1 MKIQTG
7 SYNICGV
14 LQSCSPNFART
25 RNKNIKLFILCR
37 IQRPKKMPDIDLSDL
52 PEVEGAKKQWRSFI
66 ERNQSI
72 VVQVRERHQWF
83 A

>member
-72 VVQVRERHQWF
+72 VVQVRERL
-83 A
+83 